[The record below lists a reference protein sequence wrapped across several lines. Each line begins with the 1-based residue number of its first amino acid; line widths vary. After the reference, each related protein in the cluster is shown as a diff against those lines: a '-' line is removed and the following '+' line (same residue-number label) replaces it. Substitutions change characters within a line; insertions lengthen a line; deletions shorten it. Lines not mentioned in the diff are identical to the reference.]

1 MTFTDPK
8 PGFIGHGIFEVEYLK
23 NNIARAIQQAV
34 DTGQFTDLIATSWM
48 SMSWSPRMETSRLM
62 DNHESHT

>member
-23 NNIARAIQQAV
+23 NNIARAIQAGRGHRSVHGSDSYIMDVYVMESKDGDVQV
-34 DTGQFTDLIATSWM
+34 DG
-48 SMSWSPRMETSRLM
+48 
-62 DNHESHT
+62 